1 MSCAEDN
8 ECQNGGTCE
17 ETVAGQ
23 VCLCAPGFLGTL
35 CESHC
40 PIKCENG
47 GQCEIESDEHG
58 LSMEATYIC
67 KCPVSDLGQAMYR
80 GALCATPT
88 TTTTTTTPA
97 PRPVATRRPTT
108 SPTAQP
114 RDAPFTPKPSPSP
127 APDRQPALSSSAADK
142 SSGGSNNTTNMDS
155 TLALALGL
163 LGSVVVVSAFITLL
177 IVRRNRSYA
186 QKNREPTES
195 KEADVEGDVVVTPAG
210 VQDAEHQQELALQ
223 VEGRR
228 IT

>member
-1 MSCAEDN
+1 MSCAEDD
-8 ECQNGGTCE
+8 ECWNGGTCE

-23 VCLCAPGFLGTL
+23 VCLCAPGFRGTL

-88 TTTTTTTPA
+88 TTPA
-97 PRPVATRRPTT
+97 PRPVVTRRPTT
-108 SPTAQP
+108 SSTAQP
-114 RDAPFTPKPSPSP
+114 TDASFTPKASPSS
-127 APDRQPALSSSAADK
+127 APDSQPVLSSAADK
-142 SSGGSNNTTNMDS
+142 STGGDNTTMDS

-163 LGSVVVVSAFITLL
+163 LGSVVVVSALITLL
-177 IVRRNRSYA
+177 IVRRNRRYA

-195 KEADVEGDVVVTPAG
+195 KGADVEGDVVVTPA
-210 VQDAEHQQELALQ
+210 VQDAEHQQELAMQ